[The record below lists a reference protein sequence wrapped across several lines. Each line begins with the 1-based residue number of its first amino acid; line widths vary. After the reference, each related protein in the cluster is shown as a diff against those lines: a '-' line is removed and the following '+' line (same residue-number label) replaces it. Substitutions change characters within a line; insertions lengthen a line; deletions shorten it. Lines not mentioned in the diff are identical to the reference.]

1 MPNPL
6 ITAIAQNK
14 ETFKESR
21 VYLLSMLK
29 KEQIIEMEQKASEPQ
44 CLPYYI
50 NFLEHKGIDINEA
63 VIYFKLELPTMSYWE
78 LLKITVVNTFRKL
91 ENGDT
96 NFIPY

>member
-1 MPNPL
+1 MANNI

-14 ETFKESR
+14 ETFKEAR
-21 VYLLSMLK
+21 IYLSMLIGK
-29 KEQIIEMEQKASEPQ
+29 DKVIELEQKSNDST

-50 NFLEHKGIDINEA
+50 NFLESKGIDMNEA
-63 VIYFKLELPTMSYWE
+63 VIYFKFELPTLGYWE

>member
-1 MPNPL
+1 MPNNI

-14 ETFKESR
+14 ETFRESR
-21 VYLLSMLK
+21 EFFLTILK
-29 KEQIIEMEQKASEPQ
+29 KEQIIEMEQKSTEAQ

-50 NFLEHKGIDINEA
+50 NFLEYKGIDINEA
-63 VIYFKLELPTMSYWE
+63 VIFFKLELPSMKYWE

-91 ENGDT
+91 ENGDI

>member
-1 MPNPL
+1 MANAL

-14 ETFKESR
+14 VTFNEAR
-21 VYLLSMLK
+21 IFLLNELK
-29 KEQIIEMEQKASEPQ
+29 KEQILEMEQKASETQ

-50 NFLEHKGIDINEA
+50 NFLEYKGIDINEA
-63 VIYFKLELPTMSYWE
+63 VIFFKLELPTMKYWE